1 MSLGLAE
8 LDRKP
13 SDGAERPEKRGPKL
27 GDAASLWNFTP
38 SPGWTKEEAAILK
51 LCLMKYGVGK
61 WVQILETGLLPGK
74 LIQQLN
80 GQAQRLLGQQS
91 LAGCTGLLVD
101 IDRIREDNEHRTDVE
116 RKAGLIIWSGPN
128 PTRAMKEE
136 WNRETKAAY
145 GLTAEQLAE
154 VDAQLEEV
162 AASKALTAGPSNA
175 RVPLAD
181 LMEVPLDA
189 LSREQKI
196 LLLKRLRSKL
206 CSLVAALT
214 AKQSGAPITRVH
226 GTPVKDMSAAPE
238 RLACDGGAAQ
248 PLPMAPLDPAL
259 TVAQQ
264 RMNTQGANK
273 RRRGPAIKQK
283 AAAPKQ
289 RPKAKRSKKR
299 AADGADDSGALA
311 EAELTAL
318 EADMSQLQG
327 MGFSKTKAKEALEE
341 CHYRL
346 DMAVEWLVSHC
357 V

>member
-1 MSLGLAE
+1 MSSE
-8 LDRKP
+8 H
-13 SDGAERPEKRGPKL
+13 SDAAERPEKRGPKL

-38 SPGWTKEEAAILK
+38 SPGWTKEEAAVLK

-101 IDRIREDNEHRTDVE
+101 IDRIREDNERRTDVE

-136 WNRETKAAY
+136 WNRDTKAVY

-154 VDAQLEEV
+154 VDAQLEEI
-162 AASKALTAGPSNA
+162 AASRALTAGPSSPA
-175 RVPLAD
+175 CVPLAD
-181 LMEVPLDA
+181 LMEAPLDA

-206 CSLVAALT
+206 CNLVAALT
-214 AKQSGAPITRVH
+214 AKQSGAPITQVH
-226 GTPVKDMSAAPE
+226 GSPVKDVSAAPRSRAAE
-238 RLACDGGAAQ
+238 RCAGQG
-248 PLPMAPLDPAL
+248 LPMAPLDPAL

-264 RMNTQGANK
+264 RMNTQAGAK
-273 RRRGPAIKQK
+273 RRRCPAAKQPGS
-283 AAAPKQ
+283 APKQ
-289 RPKAKRSKKR
+289 RAKVKRSKPKSR
-299 AADGADDSGALA
+299 GADDSGALA

-318 EADMSQLQG
+318 EADISQLQG
-327 MGFSKTKAKEALEE
+327 MGFSKSKAKEALEE

-346 DMAVEWLVSHC
+346 DMAVEWLVTHC